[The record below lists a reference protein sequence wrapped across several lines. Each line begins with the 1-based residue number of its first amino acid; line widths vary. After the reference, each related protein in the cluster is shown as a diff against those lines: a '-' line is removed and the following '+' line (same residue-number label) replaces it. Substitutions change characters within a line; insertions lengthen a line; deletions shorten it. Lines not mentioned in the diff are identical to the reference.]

1 MVYTHT
7 QWNIASYKKNEM
19 LPCAETWIHLEGVF
33 TKTHRR
39 RQIGYHLYVES
50 KKYNKLVCV
59 YMCVWLN
66 DTDWL
71 FATPWTVTHQAPLSM
86 EFSRQE
92 YWRVAISYSRGSFQL
107 WDQTCVSCISRQIL
121 YHWAMWEALYTYN
134 LFLPVYTYIYINSKH
149 KTVGSEKNL

>member
-33 TKTHRR
+33 TKMHRR
-39 RQIGYHLYVES
+39 RQTGYHLYVES

-71 FATPWTVTHQAPLSM
+71 FATPWTVAHQAPLSM
-86 EFSRQE
+86 DFSRQE

-107 WDQTCVSCISRQIL
+107 NNKNERIITTSSMDIKMIVKNTINNSLV
-121 YHWAMWEALYTYN
+121 TN
-134 LFLPVYTYIYINSKH
+134 LVT
-149 KTVGSEKNL
+149 